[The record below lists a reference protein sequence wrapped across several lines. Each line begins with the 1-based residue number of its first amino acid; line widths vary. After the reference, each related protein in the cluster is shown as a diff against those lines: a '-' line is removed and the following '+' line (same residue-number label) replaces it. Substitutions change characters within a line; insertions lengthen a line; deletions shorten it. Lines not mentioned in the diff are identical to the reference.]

1 MAFWVESTTYVP
13 MFVPVDRRSD
23 VAVAQHPKSQE
34 GYSDLLG
41 KEDSPNLR
49 RNIGEGIPNTPDDK
63 VLERRCLL
71 HEGGPILVLGEKSL
85 ANEAMRKLQYY
96 P

>member
-1 MAFWVESTTYVP
+1 M
-13 MFVPVDRRSD
+13 PVNRGSD
-23 VAVAQHPKSQE
+23 VAVAQHPESQE
-34 GYSDLLG
+34 GYSDLLRE
-41 KEDSPNLR
+41 EDSSNVR
-49 RNIGEGIPNTPDDK
+49 RNIGEGIPNTPDDE

-85 ANEAMRKLQYY
+85 TDKAVRKLEHY